1 MYDRLGV
8 ASLMYVDEE
17 KDKAVF
23 YWWKTETFVNHKL
36 PVFTID
42 GLDPDKR
49 YVVRELN
56 RIDNKP
62 LRFKGLTFSDKYLV
76 NNGLEIPLKHNVDKD
91 KQTDYSSRIL
101 YLEAK

>member
-36 PVFTID
+36 RVFTMD

-49 YVVRELN
+49 NVVRELN
-56 RIDNKP
+56 RIDNEP
-62 LRFKGLTFSDKYLV
+62 LAFEGKQFSGRYLMEH
-76 NNGLEIPLKHNVDKD
+76 GLEIPYTNNVDYHKLNAW
-91 KQTDYSSRIL
+91 SSRII
-101 YLEAK
+101 YLEK